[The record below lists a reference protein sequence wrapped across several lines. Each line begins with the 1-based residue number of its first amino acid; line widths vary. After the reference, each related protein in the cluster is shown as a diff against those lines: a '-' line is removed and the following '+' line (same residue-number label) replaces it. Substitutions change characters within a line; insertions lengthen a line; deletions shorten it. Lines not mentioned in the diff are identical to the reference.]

1 MKLGRWLGLP
11 VLLLLTMS
19 LKAGDVQSGPAVGD
33 KVAALKV
40 FDATGTHKDKEVD
53 YAAERKDKPTV
64 YLFVNEWN
72 RPTARFL
79 RTLDEALREDADK
92 TYAVA
97 VWLSDNVDRTKE
109 YLPRAQQSLQLQQT
123 ALTVFPGEKRGPDG
137 WGLNDMAHLT
147 VVVADKHN
155 KVAATF
161 ALVSVNETDVR
172 KVRMA
177 VKKVIAE

>member
-19 LKAGDVQSGPAVGD
+19 LKASDVQSGPAVGD
-33 KVAALKV
+33 KVAPLKV
-40 FDATGTHKDKEVD
+40 FDATGAHKDKEVD

-79 RTLDEALREDADK
+79 RTLDEALREDGDK
-92 TYAVA
+92 AYAVA
-97 VWLSDNVDRTKE
+97 VWLTDNVDMMKDH
-109 YLPRAQQSLQLQQT
+109 LPRVQQSIQLQRT
-123 ALTVFPGEKRGPDG
+123 AMTVFLGDKKGPDG

-147 VVVADKHN
+147 VVVAGKHN

-177 VKKVIAE
+177 VKKVITE